1 LDYIAQYRQKWNEEK
16 GMFEENPLHDFAS
29 HAADVHRG
37 AAVIEDQMTNED
49 DQPLPDEEANSDI
62 YD

>member
-1 LDYIAQYRQKWNEEK
+1 MSMESGFWDENR
-16 GMFEENPLHDFAS
+16 GMFKEKPLTS

-49 DQPLPDEEANSDI
+49 ETPLRDQDEANSDI